1 MSRLLT
7 LLVLLGAT
15 AVAHAQVVEGVVT
28 DAAMASALP
37 GATVL
42 LEGTARGTAAD
53 RDGRYRLEVDAS
65 AVRANRVT
73 LVFSA
78 TGYAQ
83 ERRSV
88 NVAEGATVRL
98 DVALVPSVEAL
109 GEVTVEAAGSLA
121 GGVRGVQD
129 VPGSVTVL
137 GPEALRRYGDTD
149 VHRLLADVPGVTV
162 QEEDGY
168 GLRPNIGIRGT
179 VADRSRG
186 VTLMEDG
193 VLVAPA
199 PYASPAAYYFP
210 ATGRLDGIEVR
221 KGSAQVAYG
230 PYTTGGAINLVSAS
244 IPATRA
250 LRLDVRGGTDAA
262 RTLHARAGIG
272 DLRLGSFR
280 LGVLGEVFA
289 DGVDG
294 FKRIEDFSGASPV
307 GVSDETGYDLLSF
320 HGKAR
325 LSIAPAPDV
334 FHALELKGTYDNQL
348 SNETYLGLTPDDF
361 DAEPYARYAST
372 GRDQFDSD
380 HALGYLRYVGLFGE
394 RLDVKATLYTTRF
407 SRVWTRL
414 DRVSDGRGDDLD
426 TNQDNLPDT
435 DELIPVNA
443 ILADPVSFADELAI
457 ARGAATGDL
466 ANGVLFVH
474 DNARDFWTVGLDVV
488 LGVRPGRLGWFDVD
502 ATLGL
507 RLHRDNGDRL
517 QTANGFGY
525 NAEGA
530 ALVLVQP
537 GVPGDVG
544 NRIDRARALAAFAE
558 VALEHGPLTLTPGL
572 RLEVVGLE
580 REDFGAADPDR
591 QGTPT
596 MRSNNV
602 TALIPGLGVQVV
614 ALDGVT
620 VFGGIHRGFAP
631 PSSAP
636 GVEAEESLVTEFG
649 TRVQRGDA
657 LSAQLVGF
665 GTWYD
670 NLLGSDT
677 ASSGG
682 SGTGDL
688 FNGGAAR
695 VVGVEASVDVD
706 LLAFGGA
713 SSLQLPVRLSYTFTD
728 AQFQSDFR
736 SSFLPWGVVR
746 EGDRLPYVV
755 PHVVTLGA
763 GVAFNGTRLDVR
775 ANWHAETR
783 DRAGQGTIPEVERV
797 DARLVMDVTG
807 EAALPFSPGGARLSA
822 YATVRNLTDAL
833 YVASR
838 RPAGLRPGLPRTFLL
853 GLRAAL

>member
-1 MSRLLT
+1 MLRLF
-7 LLVLLGAT
+7 VLLAALCSLGVT
-15 AVAHAQVVEGVVT
+15 SEMVRAQSVEGVVT
-28 DAAMASALP
+28 DAATGSPLP
-37 GATVL
+37 GATVVL
-42 LEGTARGTAAD
+42 DKTSQGTAAD
-53 RDGRYRLEVDAS
+53 RDGRYKLEVR
-65 AVRANRVT
+65 VGTVT

-78 TGYAQ
+78 TGYAAT
-83 ERRSV
+83 ERSV
-88 NVAEGATVRL
+88 EVSEGATVRL
-98 DVALVPSVEAL
+98 DVALEASVEAL

-121 GGVRGVQD
+121 GGVRGVLD

-193 VLVAPA
+193 VLIAPA

-262 RTLHARAGIG
+262 RTLHARAGAG
-272 DLRLGSFR
+272 DLQLGPFR

-307 GVSDETGYDLLSF
+307 GVSDETGYDLWSL

-348 SNETYLGLTPDDF
+348 SNTTYLGLTPDDF
-361 DAEPYARYAST
+361 DAAPFARYAST

-380 HALGYLRYVGLFGE
+380 YALGYLRYVGLFGE
-394 RLDVKATLYTTRF
+394 RFDVKATLYTTRF

-414 DRVSDGRGDDLD
+414 DRVSDGQGDDLD
-426 TNQDNLPDT
+426 TDQDNVNDT

-457 ARGAATGDL
+457 ARGTATGAL
-466 ANGVLFVH
+466 SNGLLVVN
-474 DNARDFWTVGLDVV
+474 DNARDFWTVGLDIV
-488 LGVRPGRLGWFDVD
+488 LGVRPGRVAGFDID

-517 QTANGFGY
+517 QTANGFSY
-525 NAEGA
+525 EGA
-530 ALVLVQP
+530 ENASLVLTAP
-537 GVPGDVG
+537 GVPGDAG

-558 VALEHGPLTLTPGL
+558 VALERGPLTLTPGL
-572 RLEVVGLE
+572 RLELVGLE

-591 QGTPT
+591 QGTPAT
-596 MRSNNV
+596 RSNTV
-602 TALIPGLGVQVV
+602 TALIPGLGVQVE
-614 ALDGVT
+614 ALRGVT
-620 VFGGIHRGFAP
+620 VFGGLHRGFAP

-636 GVEAEESLVTEFG
+636 GVEAEESIVTELG
-649 TRVQRGDA
+649 TRIQRGA
-657 LSAQLVGF
+657 AFSAQVVGF

-695 VVGVEASVDVD
+695 VVGAEASVDLD
-706 LLAFGGA
+706 PLAFDRSGT
-713 SSLQLPVRLSYTFTD
+713 LRLPLRLAYTFTD
-728 AQFQSDFR
+728 ARFQSDFR

-755 PHVVTLGA
+755 PHVLTFGA
-763 GVAFNGTRLDVR
+763 GIATEAVRLDVR

-783 DRAGQGTIPEVERV
+783 DRAGQGTIPEEERV
-797 DARLVMDVTG
+797 DARLVIDLTG
-807 EAALPFSPGGARLSA
+807 EAALPFTPGGARLSA

-838 RPAGLRPGLPRTFLL
+838 RP
-853 GLRAAL
+853 